1 MRKIL
6 YLIPLIFFACA
17 EEEVDKMRLQSVY
30 TEIEITNCQNT
41 SFTISGT
48 GGSETIVCTG
58 NNFIHTTNLF
68 QLSVIENTSFYYML
82 GIQPTSF
89 NMMTSCI
96 DITTK
101 VYHNNSLHETRNYS
115 IGLLNS
121 GGVCTN
127 STLISEMYS
136 IIAN

>member
-1 MRKIL
+1 MKKIFFI
-6 YLIPLIFFACA
+6 IPLIFFSCA

-41 SFTISGT
+41 SFTINGT
-48 GGSETIVCTG
+48 GGTETIVCTG
-58 NNFIHTTNLF
+58 NNYVHTTNLF
-68 QLSVIENTSFYYML
+68 QISVIENTSFYYML
-82 GIQPTSF
+82 GISPTSF
-89 NMMTSCI
+89 SVASCI

-115 IGLLNS
+115 IGQLSPSGAICPNS
-121 GGVCTN
+121 LQIG
-127 STLISEMYS
+127 EMYS

>member
-6 YLIPLIFFACA
+6 YLIPLIFFSCA

-41 SFTISGT
+41 SFIISGT

-58 NNFIHTTNLF
+58 NNYIHTTNLY
-68 QLSVIENTSFYYML
+68 QASVIENTSFYYML
-82 GIQPTSF
+82 GISPSSF
-89 NMMTSCI
+89 NMTSCI

-121 GGVCTN
+121 VGVCTN

>member
-1 MRKIL
+1 MKKIF
-6 YLIPLIFFACA
+6 YLIPLILFSCA

-58 NNFIHTTNLF
+58 NNYIHTTNLY
-68 QLSVIENTSFYYML
+68 QASVIENTSFYYML
-82 GIQPTSF
+82 GIAPSSF
-89 NMMTSCI
+89 NMTSCI

-101 VYHNNSLHETRNYS
+101 VYHNNNLHETRNYS
-115 IGLLNS
+115 IGLS
-121 GGVCTN
+121 STGVICAN
-127 STLISEMYS
+127 STSIGEMYS

>member
-41 SFTISGT
+41 SFIITGT

-115 IGLLNS
+115 IGFLNS
-121 GGVCTN
+121 GGVCAN
-127 STLISEMYS
+127 STTIGEMYS